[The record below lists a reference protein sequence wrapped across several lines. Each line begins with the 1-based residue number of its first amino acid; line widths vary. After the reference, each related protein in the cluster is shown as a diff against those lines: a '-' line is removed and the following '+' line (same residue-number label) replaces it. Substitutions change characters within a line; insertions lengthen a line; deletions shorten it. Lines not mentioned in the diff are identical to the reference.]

1 MNLFKR
7 LFQKERTKE
16 IPAMPPWAEIV
27 EMMYDKSLDAFAE
40 EVVNVVYS
48 LDKTMR
54 YVVLKDERGLFTYQ
68 LEAIYKFDEDEWK
81 YICFHNDALPAMWE
95 PFPGVAG
102 KSLFE
107 NEEELLKEMK
117 EEPAYKRYF

>member
-7 LFQKERTKE
+7 LFQKERTRQ

-27 EMMYDKSLDAFAE
+27 EMMYDKSLPK

-48 LDKTMR
+48 PDKTMR

-68 LEAIYKFDEDEWK
+68 LEAIYKFDEDKWK

-107 NEEELLKEMK
+107 NEEELLKEIK